1 MSSLFKSGYLNFNAL
16 DTTPYVIDGNTKVI
30 SPVNTIGEKNEK
42 ASDDSM
48 TAEKTDGA
56 DAVKSKAF
64 LDDAVNEAERIKA
77 AAEDEAERIIE
88 AAQAQ
93 ADEIKENA
101 YKAGFEQGVE
111 EGSSEGQKRADEYL
125 ANIKKEQEELAA
137 KLDEENDAYLRDAE
151 HKLVDFTCAMVEK
164 ITGILIDD
172 YKPVM
177 FNMINNALNE
187 AEASLK
193 YTIKICEDSYYYVE
207 DNKERIVG
215 AANPNITIDIFSD
228 PKLEKGQCT
237 IETDNGI
244 IDLSMD
250 IQIQNLI
257 TAFKML
263 S

>member
-1 MSSLFKSGYLNFNAL
+1 MSSLFKSGFVNFNNL
-16 DTTPYVIDGNTKVI
+16 DTTPYIVDGNTKVI
-30 SPVNTIGEKNEK
+30 SPVNQGAGN
-42 ASDDSM
+42 
-48 TAEKTDGA
+48 AEKTSEEYSGEDKTDTIGNQ
-56 DAVKSKAF
+56 AF
-64 LDDAVNEAERIKA
+64 LNDALDEAKKIKEAAEAEA
-77 AAEDEAERIIE
+77 DRIIE
-88 AAQAQ
+88 SAHAQAE
-93 ADEIKENA
+93 EIKENA
-101 YKAGFEQGVE
+101 YKAGFEQGLE
-111 EGSSEGQKRADEYL
+111 EGNLEGQRRTDEYL
-125 ANIKKEQEELAA
+125 ADVKKEQEKMAA
-137 KLDEENDAYLRDAE
+137 KLEEENDEYLADAE
-151 HKLVDFTCAMVEK
+151 HKLVNFTCDMIEK
-164 ITGILIDD
+164 ITGILLDD

>member
-1 MSSLFKSGYLNFNAL
+1 MSSLFKSGFVNFNAL
-16 DTTPYVIDGNTKVI
+16 DTTPYIIDGNTKVI
-30 SPVNTIGEKNEK
+30 SPVNIGGENAEKSVEDY
-42 ASDDSM
+42 SDD
-48 TAEKTDGA
+48 
-56 DAVKSKAF
+56 KSDRTENIKNQAF
-64 LDDAVNEAERIKA
+64 LDEALNEAERIKA
-77 AAEDEAERIIE
+77 DAEGEAERIIE

-101 YKAGFEQGVE
+101 YKAGFEQGLE
-111 EGSSEGQKRADEYL
+111 EGNSEGQKRADEYL
-125 ANIKKEQEELAA
+125 AGIKKEQEEMAA
-137 KLDEENDAYLRDAE
+137 KLDAENDAYLTDAE
-151 HKLVDFTCAMVEK
+151 HKLVDFTCDMIEK

-177 FNMINNALNE
+177 FNMINNALSE
-187 AEASLK
+187 ADASLK
-193 YTIKICEDSYYYVE
+193 YTIKICEESYYYVE

-215 AANPNITIDIFSD
+215 ATNPNITIDIFSD